1 MKILLLE
8 HPRIESDEHYNDVA
22 NAPLSACLSIGY
34 VAAQL
39 AGQGHSVE
47 VYDAYGQDASLD
59 QCREQLLQLDC
70 DLLGVHGVYFW
81 EHTPRLFAMLQ
92 KYKTFRPE
100 TKVVLFGIFPTFA
113 FKEILS
119 QHPCVD
125 AIIIGEPEMTFCELA
140 AAYGTGAGRVDAV
153 AGIACRGR
161 NGVKQTDFRE
171 PVDPL
176 DRLPFP
182 LRHEASLNLVGGSIL
197 GSRGCHGRCSF
208 CCINPFY
215 GNSSGRRCRTP
226 ENIRLEIEELLPGLE
241 KQYIYFLDA
250 DFFGSGLDSQSRV
263 LAIAECLQHLGVQF
277 GFECRA
283 GSFDK
288 AVIGALARAGLK
300 DVFLGIESASEATL
314 MRMRKGINP
323 SKSVASVQ
331 MLRSLGIEPNLGFI
345 MFEPDCMLADVRQS
359 LAFLKD
365 NSLLQKLDITANVL
379 YHREIVLRGMPNF
392 TRLAASGRLT
402 GTDAF
407 EYEGV
412 YLFADPAVQFLAD
425 LMSYV
430 CRRVLRATENARS
443 PICWRRGASA
453 PSQRVNDY
461 IVNLFADTLRRLELK
476 DIPLDL
482 DDLLKIEDE
491 ALCSIEGLIVEERVC
506 QS

>member
-1 MKILLLE
+1 
-8 HPRIESDEHYNDVA
+8 
-22 NAPLSACLSIGY
+22 
-34 VAAQL
+34 
-39 AGQGHSVE
+39 
-47 VYDAYGQDASLD
+47 
-59 QCREQLLQLDC
+59 
-70 DLLGVHGVYFW
+70 
-81 EHTPRLFAMLQ
+81 
-92 KYKTFRPE
+92 
-100 TKVVLFGIFPTFA
+100 
-113 FKEILS
+113 
-119 QHPCVD
+119 
-125 AIIIGEPEMTFCELA
+125 
-140 AAYGTGAGRVDAV
+140 
-153 AGIACRGR
+153 
-161 NGVKQTDFRE
+161 
-171 PVDPL
+171 
-176 DRLPFP
+176 
-182 LRHEASLNLVGGSIL
+182 
-197 GSRGCHGRCSF
+197 
-208 CCINPFY
+208 
-215 GNSSGRRCRTP
+215 
-226 ENIRLEIEELLPGLE
+226 
-241 KQYIYFLDA
+241 
-250 DFFGSGLDSQSRV
+250 
-263 LAIAECLQHLGVQF
+263 
-277 GFECRA
+277 
-283 GSFDK
+283 
-288 AVIGALARAGLK
+288 
-300 DVFLGIESASEATL
+300 